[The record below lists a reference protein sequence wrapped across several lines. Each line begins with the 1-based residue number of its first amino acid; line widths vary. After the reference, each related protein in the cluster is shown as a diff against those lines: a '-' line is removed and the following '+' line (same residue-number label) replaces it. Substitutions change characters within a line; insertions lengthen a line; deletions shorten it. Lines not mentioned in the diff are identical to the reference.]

1 MLRCVAGNGDLNAF
15 LARAWPWLAKARPES
30 RGMDMNSFW
39 SFLQDSSTNKSA
51 NYGYVVCVLL
61 VAALMALQAAG
72 QSVVTGDAVGTVTD
86 PSGAVVS
93 GGTVTLTSSDTAAAQ
108 SVATGANGF
117 YRFPL
122 LKPGNY
128 SLTVKQSGFKSM
140 SQTILVSVGQI
151 TTTNVRLELGS
162 TSEVLEVTG
171 APPLIETEN
180 ANLATTYS
188 TNQLQQLPIPGGDV
202 TAYAF
207 SAPGVTMNNAAGYG
221 NFSSYGMPS
230 TSNLFTTN
238 GNDNMEPYLNLN
250 NSGASNLS
258 LGSNELDQ
266 ISVVQNGYTAQYGR
280 QAGLQ
285 MNAAT
290 KSGTNSLHGNA
301 SYWWNGS
308 SLNANDWFSN
318 NAGTPRPFAN
328 SNQWAASLGGP
339 IVKNKLFFFTDQEGL
354 RFVLPGS
361 SGNQY
366 LPTSQFATYVQNNIA
381 ANPATAATLPWYQ
394 SAFKL
399 YSGAPGASRATPLTA
414 SDDSALGC
422 GDFAGT
428 AGFGTTLPCAMKFT
442 SNQNNLNTEWLLTA
456 RIDYNISN
464 KDQFFGRFK
473 TDHGVQATGT
483 DPINPVFNSN
493 SIQPEYEGQ
502 LNETHTFGSSAVNQ
516 LIISGSWYSALFTA
530 NNLTAALKT
539 FPTTMIF
546 NDGLMTDLGGG
557 GVRDTTGAG
566 LNAFPQGRVVTQYQ
580 ITDDFSRTKG
590 SHDFKFGINFR
601 RNLVSDYTTGI
612 NTSGTFSINSMTEF
626 VNGISNGNSDLSQE
640 FSNVNQ
646 VRIKLYSMGL
656 YAQDQW
662 KAASKLAFTGAIRV
676 DRNANPTC
684 GQHCFTRLTSPF
696 ATLSHDPNQPYNAII
711 RTGQSNALPD
721 IQPLVISPRL
731 GLAYSLR
738 NNTVIRGGIGLFT
751 DLYPALIVDRFI
763 TNAPNVATFDAS
775 NGLIATNINGAVVP
789 GSLND
794 ANVQSNAAFQTGFAS
809 GATLADLQ
817 TVAPLF
823 TPPTFNNIGPKL
835 LNPKFLEWN
844 LEIAQQLGSKS
855 SLSVNYV
862 GNHGYDVMTDNPFG
876 NAYCK
881 KNCPFGGTIGTN
893 APDER
898 FNQVRTLTNAGWSNY
913 HGLTASFKYRATKSF
928 QGQFNYTWSHALD
941 TCSNNCLLPFSD
953 STVVSIRYQVSPTLP
968 GKSYSNSDY
977 DVRHNF
983 TANYL
988 YNTPTNFS
996 NSFLKHAVGNWT
1008 VAGTIYYHSGYP
1020 WTPVSTGVRSSLG
1033 NVTGLRNAT
1042 PVAEFTVDPSSL
1054 SCSTPNSPC
1063 ATTADFVPAA
1073 LQSGFGNF
1081 ARNTLRGP
1089 KFFDTDMNVTKNIPI
1104 TERVKFAVGANLF
1117 NLLNHPNFDLPLNNV
1132 SGGGFG
1138 SIVNTVSP
1146 ATNPYGAFLSVPL
1159 TGRIV
1164 QLNARVTF

>member
-1 MLRCVAGNGDLNAF
+1 MTRTFAS
-15 LARAWPWLAKARPES
+15 RPAK
-30 RGMDMNSFW
+30 
-39 SFLQDSSTNKSA
+39 L
-51 NYGYVVCVLL
+51 CVLL
-61 VAALMALQAAG
+61 IAMFMALQAAG
-72 QSVVTGDAVGTVTD
+72 QSIVTGDAVGTVTD

-93 GGTVTLTSSDTAAAQ
+93 GATVILTSSDTTATQ
-108 SVATGANGF
+108 SVVTAANGF

-122 LKPGNY
+122 LKPGQY
-128 SLTVKQSGFKSM
+128 SLIVKQSGFKST

-151 TTTNVRLELGS
+151 TTTNVKLDLGAS
-162 TSEVLEVTG
+162 SEVVEVTG

-188 TNQLQQLPIPGGDV
+188 TNQLQQLPIPGGDI
-202 TAYAF
+202 TSYAY
-207 SAPGVTMNNAAGYG
+207 SAPGVTMNTAAGYG
-221 NFSSYGMPS
+221 NFSSYGLPS

-238 GNDNMEPYLNLN
+238 GNDNMYVYLNLN
-250 NSGASNLS
+250 NSGASNLT
-258 LGSNELDQ
+258 LGANELDQ

-280 QAGLQ
+280 QAGAQ
-285 MNAAT
+285 VNATT
-290 KSGTNSLHGNA
+290 KSGTNSFHGNA

-308 SLNANDWFSN
+308 FLNANDWFSN

-328 SNQWAASLGGP
+328 NNQWAASLGGP
-339 IVKNKLFFFTDQEGL
+339 IVRNKLFFFVDQEGL

-366 LPTSQFATYVQNNIA
+366 LPTPQFATHVLNNIA

-394 SAFKL
+394 NVFKL
-399 YSGAPGASRATPLTA
+399 YAGAPGASRAIPLTA
-414 SDDSALGC
+414 ADDTALGC

-428 AGFGTTLPCAMKFT
+428 AGFGTSTACAMKFT
-442 SNQNNLNTEWLLTA
+442 SNQNNLNTEWLLTT

-464 KDQFFGRFK
+464 KDQVFGRFK

-483 DPINPVFNSN
+483 DPINPVFNANSN
-493 SIQPEYEGQ
+493 QPQYEGQ
-502 LNETHTFGSSAVNQ
+502 ITETHTFGSNAVNQ
-516 LIISGSWYSALFTA
+516 LIVSGSWNRSLFTA
-530 NNLTAALKT
+530 DNLAAALQT

-557 GVRDTTGAG
+557 GVGNATGSG
-566 LNAFPQGRVVTQYQ
+566 LNAFPQGTIVTQYQ
-580 ITDDFSRTKG
+580 ITDDFSKTKG
-590 SHDFKFGINFR
+590 SHELKFGINFR
-601 RNLVSDYTTGI
+601 RDLVSDYTTGM

-626 VNGISNGNSDLSQE
+626 VNGISSGNSDLSQS
-640 FSNVNQ
+640 FSNVDQ
-646 VRIKLYSMGL
+646 VRIKLYSLGL

-662 KAASKLAFTGAIRV
+662 KASSKVAFTGAIRL

-684 GQHCFTRLTSPF
+684 GQHCFTRFTGPF
-696 ATLSHDPNQPYNAII
+696 ATVSHDSSQPYNAAIH
-711 RTGQSNALPD
+711 TGLGSALPD

-731 GLAYSLR
+731 GLAYNLY

-751 DLYPALIVDRFI
+751 DVYAAEIVDRFI
-763 TNAPNVATFDAS
+763 TNAPNVARFDATS
-775 NGLIATNINGAVVP
+775 GLIATDVNGTVVP
-789 GSLND
+789 GSLRNAD
-794 ANVQSNAAFQTGFAS
+794 IQSNAAFQAGFAN

-817 TVAPLF
+817 TAAPLF
-823 TPPTFNNIGPKL
+823 TPPTFNDVGRKL

-862 GNHGYDVMTDNPFG
+862 GNHGYDVMTDNPFD
-876 NAYCK
+876 NAFCI
-881 KNCPFGGTIGTN
+881 KNCPFGGIIGTIP
-893 APDER
+893 PDER
-898 FNQVRTLTNAGWSNY
+898 FSQVRTLTNAGWSNY

-941 TCSNNCLLPFSD
+941 TCSNNCLLPFSA
-953 STVVSIRYQVSPTLP
+953 STVTSIRYQVSPTLP
-968 GKSYSNSDY
+968 GTAYSNSDY

-1020 WTPVSTGVRSSLG
+1020 WTPVSVGVRSSLR
-1033 NVTGLRNAT
+1033 NVVGLRSAT
-1042 PVAEFTVDPSSL
+1042 PVAEFAVNPSTL

-1063 ATTADFVPAA
+1063 ATTADFVPAPV
-1073 LQSGFGNF
+1073 QSGFGNF
-1081 ARNTLRGP
+1081 PRNTLRGP
-1089 KFFDTDMNVTKNIPI
+1089 EFFDTDMNVTKNIPV
-1104 TERVKFAVGANLF
+1104 TERVKFAIGANLF
-1117 NLLNHPNFDLPLNNV
+1117 NLFNHPNFDLPLNSV

-1138 SIVNTVSP
+1138 NIIATVSP
-1146 ATNPYGAFLSVPL
+1146 ATTPYGSFLSVPL

>member
-1 MLRCVAGNGDLNAF
+1 MTRRFAS
-15 LARAWPWLAKARPES
+15 RPVKLFFPLIV
-30 RGMDMNSFW
+30 M
-39 SFLQDSSTNKSA
+39 
-51 NYGYVVCVLL
+51 
-61 VAALMALQAAG
+61 LMALHAAG

-93 GGTVTLTSSDTAAAQ
+93 AAIVTLTSSDTAATQ

-122 LKPGNY
+122 LKPGQY
-128 SLTVKQSGFKSM
+128 SLTVKQAGFKS
-140 SQTILVSVGQI
+140 SSETILVSVGQI
-151 TTTNVRLELGS
+151 TTTNVKLEVGAS
-162 TSEVLEVTG
+162 SQVVEVTG

-180 ANLATTYS
+180 ANLATAYS
-188 TNQLQQLPIPGGDV
+188 TNQIQQLPIPGGDV
-202 TAYAF
+202 TSYAY

-221 NFSSYGMPS
+221 NFSSFGLPS

-238 GNDNMEPYLNLN
+238 GNDNMYVYLNLN

-258 LGSNELDQ
+258 LGANELDQ

-285 MNAAT
+285 MNATT
-290 KSGTNSLHGNA
+290 KSGTNSFHGNA

-339 IVKNKLFFFTDQEGL
+339 IVKSKLFFFVDQEGL

-366 LPTSQFATYVQNNIA
+366 LPTPAFATFVQNNIA

-394 SAFKL
+394 NVFKL
-399 YSGAPGASRATPLTA
+399 YAGAPGASRATSLTA
-414 SDDSALGC
+414 ADDSALGC

-428 AGFGTTLPCAMKFT
+428 AGFGTSAACAMKFT
-442 SNQNNLNTEWLLTA
+442 SNQNNLNTEWLLTT

-483 DPINPVFNSN
+483 DPINAVFNAD
-493 SIQPEYEGQ
+493 SIQPQYEGQ
-502 LNETHTFGSSAVNQ
+502 LNETHSFGSAVNQ
-516 LIISGSWYSALFTA
+516 LIVSGSWVSSLFTA
-530 NNLTAALKT
+530 NNLPAALKT
-539 FPTTMIF
+539 FPTTLIF

-557 GVRDTTGAG
+557 GVADATGSG
-566 LNAFPQGRVVTQYQ
+566 LNAFPQGTIVSQYQ
-580 ITDDFSRTKG
+580 IVDDFSKTKG
-590 SHDFKFGINFR
+590 PHDLKFGINFR
-601 RNLVSDYTTGI
+601 RDLVSDYTTGT
-612 NTSGTFSINSMTEF
+612 NTSGTFNINSMTEF
-626 VNGISNGNSDLSQE
+626 VNGISNGNSDLSQV
-640 FSNVNQ
+640 FRNVDQ

-662 KAASKLAFTGAIRV
+662 KATSKLALTGAIRV
-676 DRNANPTC
+676 DRNANPAC
-684 GQHCFTRLTSPF
+684 GQNCFTRFTGPF
-696 ATLSHDPNQPYNAII
+696 ATLSHDPNQPYNAVIH
-711 RTGQSNALPD
+711 TGQSRALPD
-721 IQPLVISPRL
+721 VQPLVISPRV
-731 GLAYSLR
+731 GLAYSVR

-751 DLYPALIVDRFI
+751 DLYPAVIVDRFV
-763 TNAPNVATFDAS
+763 TNAPNVARFDANS
-775 NGLIATNINGAVVP
+775 GLIATDVNGTVVP
-789 GSLND
+789 GSLRD
-794 ANVQSNAAFQTGFAS
+794 ADIQSNTAFQAGFAN

-817 TVAPLF
+817 TAAPLF
-823 TPPTFNNIGPKL
+823 TPPTFNDIGRKL

-844 LEIAQQLGSKS
+844 LEVAQQFGSKS
-855 SLSVNYV
+855 SVSVNYV
-862 GNHGYDVMTDNPFG
+862 GNHGYDVMTDNPFD
-876 NAYCK
+876 NAFCK
-881 KNCPFGGTIGTN
+881 NNCPFGGIGAT
-893 APDER
+893 APDSR
-898 FNQVRTLTNAGWSNY
+898 FSQVRTLTNAGWSNY
-913 HGLTASFKYRATKSF
+913 HGITASFKYRATRSF

-941 TCSNNCLLPFSD
+941 TCSNGCLLPFSA
-953 STVVSIRYQVSPTLP
+953 STETSIRYQVSPSLP
-968 GKSYSNSDY
+968 GTAYSSSDY

-996 NSFLKHAVGNWT
+996 NSFLKHAAGNWT
-1008 VAGTIYYHSGYP
+1008 MAGTIYYHSGYP
-1020 WTPVSTGVRSSLG
+1020 WTPTSVAVRNNSLG
-1033 NVTGLRNAT
+1033 NVAGLRTAN
-1042 PVAEFTVDPSSL
+1042 PVAEFAVNPSTL

-1063 ATTADFVPAA
+1063 ATIADFVPPDV
-1073 LQSGFGNF
+1073 QSGFGNYP
-1081 ARNTLRGP
+1081 RNTLRGP
-1089 KFFDTDMNVTKNIPI
+1089 KFFDTDLNVTKNIPI

-1117 NLLNHPNFDLPLNNV
+1117 NLFNHPNFDLPLSNV

-1138 SIVNTVSP
+1138 NIIATVSP

>member
-1 MLRCVAGNGDLNAF
+1 
-15 LARAWPWLAKARPES
+15 
-30 RGMDMNSFW
+30 MNSFW
-39 SFLQDSSTNKSA
+39 SFLQDSSTNKST
-51 NYGYVVCVLL
+51 NYRREVCVLL
-61 VAALMALQAAG
+61 VAVLMALQAVG

-86 PSGAVVS
+86 PSGAIVS
-93 GGTVTLTSSDTAAAQ
+93 GASVILISSDTGATQ
-108 SVATGANGF
+108 FVVTGANGF
-117 YRFPL
+117 YRFAL
-122 LKPGNY
+122 LKPGQY
-128 SLTVKQSGFKSM
+128 RLTVKQNGFKST
-140 SQTILVSVGQI
+140 SQALLVSVGQI
-151 TTTNVRLELGS
+151 TTSNVTLELGA
-162 TSEVLEVTG
+162 TSEVVEVTG

-188 TNQLQQLPIPGGDV
+188 TNQLQQLPAPGGDI
-202 TAYAF
+202 TSYAY

-221 NFSSYGMPS
+221 NFSSYGLPS

-238 GNDNMEPYLNLN
+238 GNDNMYVYLNVN

-258 LGSNELDQ
+258 LGANELDQ
-266 ISVVQNGYTAQYGR
+266 ISIVQNGYTAQYGR
-280 QAGLQ
+280 QAGAQL
-285 MNAAT
+285 NATT
-290 KSGTNSLHGNA
+290 KSGTNSFHGNA

-339 IVKNKLFFFTDQEGL
+339 IVKNKLFFFADQEGL

-361 SGNQY
+361 SGTQY
-366 LPTSQFATYVQNNIA
+366 LPTPAFATFVQNNIA

-394 SAFKL
+394 NVFKL
-399 YSGAPGASRATPLTA
+399 YAGAPGASRATPLTA
-414 SDDSALGC
+414 ADDSALGC

-428 AGFGTTLPCAMKFT
+428 AGFGTSAACAMKFT
-442 SNQNNLNTEWLLTA
+442 SNQNNLNTEWLLTT

-464 KDQFFGRFK
+464 KDQLFGRFK

-483 DPINPVFNSN
+483 DPINAVFNAD
-493 SIQPEYEGQ
+493 SIQPLYEGQ
-502 LNETHTFGSSAVNQ
+502 LNETHMFGSSGVNQ
-516 LIISGSWYSALFTA
+516 IIIAGTWYSALFTA
-530 NNLTAALKT
+530 NNLPAALKT
-539 FPTTMIF
+539 FPTTLVF

-557 GVRDTTGAG
+557 GVRNSVTSAD
-566 LNAFPQGRVVTQYQ
+566 NNFPQGTIGTQYQ
-580 ITDDFSRTKG
+580 ITDDFSKTKG
-590 SHDFKFGINFR
+590 PHELKFGINFR
-601 RNLVSDYTTGI
+601 RDLVSDYTTGI

-626 VNGISNGNSDLSQE
+626 VNGISSGNSDLSQE
-640 FSNVNQ
+640 FTNLEQ
-646 VRIKLYSMGL
+646 VRIKLYSLGL

-662 KAASKLAFTGAIRV
+662 KATSKLAVTGAIRI
-676 DRNANPTC
+676 DRNGNPTC
-684 GQHCFTRLTSPF
+684 GQHCFTRFMGPF
-696 ATLSHDPNQPYNAII
+696 STLSHDPNQPYNAII
-711 RTGQSNALPD
+711 GTGLDSALPE

-731 GLAYSLR
+731 GLAYNVH

-751 DLYPALIVDRFI
+751 DLYPAFIVDRFL
-763 TNAPNVATFDAS
+763 TNAPNVSTFDANS
-775 NGLIATNINGAVVP
+775 GLIATDVNGAAVP

-794 ANVQSNAAFQTGFAS
+794 ANIRSNAAFQAGFAN
-809 GATLADLQ
+809 GATLTDLQ
-817 TVAPLF
+817 AATQLF
-823 TPPTFNNIGPKL
+823 TPPTFNDIGRKL

-844 LEIAQQLGSKS
+844 LEVEQQLGSKS

-862 GNHGYDVMTDNPFG
+862 GNHGFDIMTDNPFD
-876 NAYCK
+876 NAFC
-881 KNCPFGGTIGTN
+881 NATGVSRGCSDATAFGGVITPTQ
-893 APDER
+893 PDQR
-898 FNQVRTLTNAGWSNY
+898 FAQVRTLTNAGWSNY
-913 HGLTASFKYRATKSF
+913 AGVTASFKYRATKSF

-968 GKSYSNSDY
+968 GMAYSNSDY

-983 TANYL
+983 TANYV
-988 YNTPTNFS
+988 YTTPTSFS
-996 NSFLKHAVGNWT
+996 NSFLKHAIGNWT

-1020 WTPVSTGVRSSLG
+1020 WTPVSTGVRSSLS
-1033 NVTGLRNAT
+1033 NVTGLRSAT
-1042 PVAEFTVDPSSL
+1042 PVAEFAVNPSTL
-1054 SCSTPNSPC
+1054 DCSTPTSPC

-1073 LQSGFGNF
+1073 DQIGFGSF
-1081 ARNTLRGP
+1081 PRNTLRGP
-1089 KFFDTDMNVTKNIPI
+1089 KFFDTDMNVTKFIPI

-1117 NLLNHPNFDLPLNNV
+1117 NLFNHPNFDLPLNNV